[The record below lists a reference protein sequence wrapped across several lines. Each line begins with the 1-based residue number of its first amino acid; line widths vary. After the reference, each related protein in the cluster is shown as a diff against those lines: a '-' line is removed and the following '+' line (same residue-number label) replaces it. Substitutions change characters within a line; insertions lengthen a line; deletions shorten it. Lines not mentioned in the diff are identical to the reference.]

1 MPQIEVTKDFSFA
14 HRGVDVVDYR
24 AGDVVEVSD
33 RCAEVALAE
42 KWAKQPR
49 ANKAHASAP
58 ETKAE

>member
-1 MPQIEVTKDFSFA
+1 MPIIEVIKDFSFA
-14 HRGVDVVDYR
+14 HRGVEVVSYH

-42 KWAKQPR
+42 KWAKQP
-49 ANKAHASAP
+49 KASKAAP